1 MVSTC
6 QQYMITSSV
15 LLWLKSHENL
25 KTLIILQ
32 EEISKFAVRFG
43 TYIFIIMNI
52 TTLQRINSFSRL
64 QIISLFTICN
74 IVYLTT
80 LQKPFT
86 WAIALPFMPM
96 SLNARTVCFSTFGYY
111 CIVANLSNLNAKTAK
126 RLSTDQAQKYIL
138 CCAIC

>member
-80 LQKPFT
+80 LQKPFNSGHSF
-86 WAIALPFMPM
+86 AIH
-96 SLNARTVCFSTFGYY
+96 
-111 CIVANLSNLNAKTAK
+111 ANIIECTHSMFLYLWVLLHCGKSVKFE
-126 RLSTDQAQKYIL
+126 
-138 CCAIC
+138 C